1 MAYEGFQLL
10 AYDYGQ
16 MADPERILTRAVPLA
31 ILCTIVVYVGV
42 ALGTAML
49 IGAET
54 IVDDKEVALAEA
66 GRAALGQ
73 SGFIGVTVAAALS
86 TASAIN
92 ATLFATARLSRDVAQ
107 DGSLPALFGKA
118 DSEGVPYA
126 AILIISVIAGA
137 FALLGGLQNLV
148 QGASFVFL
156 GVFALVNWLSW
167 RNITTA
173 RWQALAGMI
182 GALLAALVLAV
193 HLTGLI

>member
-1 MAYEGFQLL
+1 
-10 AYDYGQ
+10 
-16 MADPERILTRAVPLA
+16 
-31 ILCTIVVYVGV
+31 
-42 ALGTAML
+42 
-49 IGAET
+49 
-54 IVDDKEVALAEA
+54 
-66 GRAALGQ
+66 
-73 SGFIGVTVAAALS
+73 
-86 TASAIN
+86 
-92 ATLFATARLSRDVAQ
+92 
-107 DGSLPALFGKA
+107 
-118 DSEGVPYA
+118 
-126 AILIISVIAGA
+126 VIAGA